1 MKDKNKEKAKIQI
14 EEDKKPE
21 QKPPENKDEKIVDCA
36 KVLDRDSM
44 TDEEYIEGLEERV
57 GVLMQE
63 STTCRMLTQRIQADF
78 DNYRKRNETLAEEQK
93 KLGESLVI
101 EKMLGVLDNCDF
113 ARKYLK
119 DEAALQGFNM
129 METQIVSALEGFGLK
144 VIEADG
150 LDFDAKTMNALERE
164 KKEGME
170 GKVIEV
176 QSKGYTLDGRVLR
189 PAGVKVGY

>member
-1 MKDKNKEKAKIQI
+1 MKEKKKEKAKIKV
-14 EEDKKPE
+14 EDAKEQAVKKE
-21 QKPPENKDEKIVDCA
+21 EKIVDCA
-36 KVLDRDSM
+36 KVLDRESM
-44 TDEEYIEGLEERV
+44 TDDEYIEGLEERV
-57 GVLMQE
+57 GELMKE

-101 EKMLGVLDNCDF
+101 EKMLGVLDNCDY

-144 VIEADG
+144 VIEAEG

-176 QSKGYTLDGRVLR
+176 QSKGYTLDCKVLR